1 MKRFEGGIYMSLTA
15 NELILLNKNV
25 NREVNHEIFENNS
38 LANGDKRVLSSI
50 NNLIDNGIL
59 IKSQEFDTSINKLT
73 VRQLRQI
80 LEQNNMKRSGNKQEL
95 INRIQKYYYII
106 EELELPTI
114 YKATEKGM
122 KVIKKTNYLNEFI
135 YERSLT
141 PARAYYIANRYL
153 NEDVEDKIESI
164 YKFEIDRLFNKEGDN
179 PDLTIMSLIGYYENT
194 KKDLYNTRKFTN
206 ILFYIRLEELI
217 NDLKN
222 IDRYSLFYDSANNSL
237 DNERISDRLKS
248 FIKIIDTKIYEHLV
262 FNKNLSIGKLF
273 ELFKNDINEFINYYN
288 WDESLFYYY
297 VELIEASTKK
307 ENEGFCYSK
316 LLNWLDK
323 YYTPELDDLE
333 FDYYGDWEDT
343 EEDHYI
349 SLTFDELLEI
359 KDDITFSVDKEDG
372 EIIPYLNEFRLNLF
386 SSY

>member
-1 MKRFEGGIYMSLTA
+1 MSLTA

-179 PDLTIMSLIGYYENT
+179 PDLTIMSLIDYYENT

-222 IDRYSLFYDSANNSL
+222 IDRYSLFYDSENNSL

-307 ENEGFCYSK
+307 RK
-316 LLNWLDK
+316 
-323 YYTPELDDLE
+323 
-333 FDYYGDWEDT
+333 
-343 EEDHYI
+343 
-349 SLTFDELLEI
+349 
-359 KDDITFSVDKEDG
+359 
-372 EIIPYLNEFRLNLF
+372 
-386 SSY
+386 